1 MIRFDNV
8 GLRYGPGDEVL
19 SDVSFHLEPGSFH
32 FLTGK
37 SGAGKSSLLKL
48 VYLSRQPSRGL
59 IHMMDQDLN
68 TASRDTLVSM
78 RQDIGVVFQDYRLL
92 EHLSTFENVA
102 LPLRIKGA
110 SEDQVQEEV
119 SELLAWVGL
128 ADHLHELP
136 STLSGGQKQRASIA
150 RAVVTAPKILLA
162 DEPTGNVDDEMAL
175 RLMQLFVEMNKVGT
189 TLLIATHDTR
199 WVDRYAAPQLHLDDG
214 RLSVLPAH
222 QPMAVDP

>member
-8 GLRYGPGDEVL
+8 GMRYGPENEVL

-59 IHMMDQDLN
+59 IQMMGQDLN

-78 RQDIGVVFQDYRLL
+78 RQRIGVVFQDYRLL
-92 EHLSTFENVA
+92 EHLSTFDNVA

-110 SEDQVQEEV
+110 SEDQVQQEV
-119 SELLAWVGL
+119 GELLAWVGL
-128 ADHLHELP
+128 EDHQNELP

-150 RAVVTAPKILLA
+150 RAVVIAPKILLA

-175 RLMQLFVEMNKVGT
+175 RLMQLFVELNKVGT

-199 WVDRYAAPQLHLDDG
+199 WVDRYAAPQLHLNDG
-214 RLSVLPAH
+214 RLSFLPSH
-222 QPMAVDP
+222 QPLAIDP